1 MIQLIES
8 PFCMFW
14 ASYCSFLLT
23 FAASKKKQLKQMHSK
38 TLTTSKTLRFRRW
51 SRVGYAV
58 FCSLACSVS
67 IGSLSISV
75 SDKTLQKSISYTIYN
90 QDSNNLEFG
99 SNDSETD
106 LWELSSTTLQQQLNI
121 LTPVASDY
129 AAARNFI
136 INISNQNG

>member
-1 MIQLIES
+1 
-8 PFCMFW
+8 
-14 ASYCSFLLT
+14 
-23 FAASKKKQLKQMHSK
+23 MHSK
-38 TLTTSKTLRFRRW
+38 TLPTTKTLRFRRW

-75 SDKTLQKSISYTIYN
+75 SDKTLQKSTSHTIN
-90 QDSNNLEFG
+90 NEDSNTLEFG
-99 SNDSETD
+99 FDDSETD
-106 LWELSSTTLQQQLNI
+106 LSELNATTLQQRLNI
-121 LTPVASDY
+121 LTPVATDY

>member
-1 MIQLIES
+1 
-8 PFCMFW
+8 
-14 ASYCSFLLT
+14 
-23 FAASKKKQLKQMHSK
+23 MHK

-58 FCSLACSVS
+58 FCSLACSVT

-75 SDKTLQKSISYTIYN
+75 SDKTLQKSTSNTIDN

-99 SNDSETD
+99 LDDSESD
-106 LWELSSTTLQQQLNI
+106 LSELSATTLQQQLNI
-121 LTPVASDY
+121 LTPVATDY

>member
-8 PFCMFW
+8 PFCIFKLLIVV
-14 ASYCSFLLT
+14 FLIT
-23 FAASKKKQLKQMHSK
+23 FAASKKQLKQMHSK

-51 SRVGYAV
+51 SRMGYAV

-75 SDKTLQKSISYTIYN
+75 SDKTLQKSTSHTIDN
-90 QDSNNLEFG
+90 QDSNNLKFG
-99 SNDSETD
+99 SNDCETD
-106 LWELSSTTLQQQLNI
+106 LSELSATTLQQQLNI
-121 LTPVASDY
+121 LTPVTTDY